1 MQECANDVDDYIVG
15 TKGRAVLLRNQ
26 IEPTGGEAWRYRGPK
41 PSMYD
46 VEHKEL
52 FAGIRSGNIINNGE
66 YMTASTL
73 MAIMGREACYTGAV
87 VASEQMLKSEVRLG
101 PDKYEWG
108 DIPVPTVALPGV
120 TKFA

>member
-1 MQECANDVDDYIVG
+1 
-15 TKGRAVLLRNQ
+15 
-26 IEPTGGEAWRYRGPK
+26 
-41 PSMYD
+41 MYD

-52 FAGIRSGNIINNGE
+52 FAGIRAGKILNNGE

-73 MAIMGREACYTGAV
+73 MAIMGREACYTGASLT
-87 VASEQMLKSEVRLG
+87 AEQVLNSPTRLG

-108 DIPVPTVALPGV
+108 SIPVPTVAMPGQ